1 LDLMKPEGVAPIHR
15 ASFSQRNEVQS
26 ALNAVKQVKP
36 EEISN
41 WFTRSNELL
50 VRIQEFRKKLD
61 VSDSTIEFQE
71 IANRI
76 QALTEEL
83 GAANLQIANLQ
94 SEVEALEKQLLEKQK
109 QKEQLEQK
117 LTAFA
122 KVQTTLKNIEK
133 IIKVSQEFIKL
144 ELEDKIEQ
152 VQIHALAML
161 QQLLRKEGFIE
172 RIEISPT
179 TFEVNLYSKFN
190 SVLDKRIL
198 SAGEKQVLLLSIIWA
213 IIKVSGKR
221 IPFVFDSL
229 LGRLDQIHKRNVL
242 TKFIP
247 NCGEQVIILATD
259 SEIDQ
264 YHLKLVLPYVAS
276 VGTLENDP
284 TSQSVKFE
292 HNQYFNFK
300 VI

>member
-1 LDLMKPEGVAPIHR
+1 M
-15 ASFSQRNEVQS
+15 
-26 ALNAVKQVKP
+26 
-36 EEISN
+36 
-41 WFTRSNELL
+41 
-50 VRIQEFRKKLD
+50 RIQEFRKKLD